1 MSRRLGARPAATLS
15 LLAGPLVAA
24 MALSGC
30 AAGTDAVTSNART
43 STNAVSGAV
52 GTISIRN
59 VYVVGP
65 ATSGGSAQVIS
76 AFFNGGVENDTLTS
90 VSSPVAGTGEPPTQ
104 DVLTAGGAN
113 IYLAGGGAP
122 TLTGL
127 KQNLLVGQA
136 VPVTF
141 TFAKAGSV
149 TLDVPVEPAAP
160 GASVSPSPGITA
172 TAVTTAGKATAGATA
187 GATTAPAT
195 VTASPTP

>member
-1 MSRRLGARPAATLS
+1 VSRRLGARPAATLS
-15 LLAGPLVAA
+15 LLAGPLAVA

-30 AAGTDAVTSNART
+30 AAGTDAVTTNART
-43 STNAVSGAV
+43 STNAVSGAI

-76 AFFNGGVENDTLTS
+76 AFFNGGVENDTLTG
-90 VSSPVAGTGEPPTQ
+90 VSSPVAGSGQPPTN
-104 DVLTAGGAN
+104 DVLTAGGGN

-122 TLTGL
+122 TLAGL
-127 KQNLLVGQA
+127 KQNLLIGQA

-149 TLDVPVEPAAP
+149 TLDAPVESPAP
-160 GASVSPSPGITA
+160 GASVSPSPAATA
-172 TAVTTAGKATAGATA
+172 TTGAATASATVSP
-187 GATTAPAT
+187 GT